1 MFRMPGAEGVV
12 DEGVGKVYK
21 YIRKGWV
28 KIINAR
34 DEEEL
39 KPGFEGFV
47 EVGGGVAEVV
57 AGGEVEED

>member
-1 MFRMPGAEGVV
+1 MTGAEGVV

-34 DEEEL
+34 DEEN
-39 KPGFEGFV
+39 
-47 EVGGGVAEVV
+47 
-57 AGGEVEED
+57 